1 VRKLVG
7 GASAVSRASR
17 TRGLSTTNSQKAVT
31 PFKMPAMSPTMTEG
45 GIASWKVQ
53 PGQSFSTGDI
63 ILEVETDKATMDV
76 EAQDDGIMGKIVH
89 PDGSKNI
96 PVGKIIAMLAEEG
109 DDISNIELPSEQPS
123 ASAAPATEESKP
135 SSSTASHPAPPSPS
149 ASDAP
154 IKVIHNRPLF
164 PSVVRL
170 LQENGI
176 SDAKKIKGTGIRG
189 MLTKGDVLAHLGLA
203 SNPMGTAKQAKPAS
217 SPAAPPPAA
226 PKNAENVYDAG
237 TVRSLILSGL
247 AKSTS
252 TVASPPSSALS
263 FDDIVV
269 GYLPAKSPAV
279 SSTPPPPPVTPAKPS
294 YFHGLI

>member
-1 VRKLVG
+1 
-7 GASAVSRASR
+7 
-17 TRGLSTTNSQKAVT
+17 
-31 PFKMPAMSPTMTEG
+31 MPAMSPTMTEG

-63 ILEVETDKATMDV
+63 LLEIETDKATMDV

-89 PDGSKNI
+89 ADGSKNI

-109 DDISNIELPSEQPS
+109 DDISNIEVPSEQPS
-123 ASAAPATEESKP
+123 ASAAPAKEEYKP
-135 SSSTASHPAPPSPS
+135 SSLTASPPAPSSSSPS
-149 ASDAP
+149 SASHAP
-154 IKVIHNRPLF
+154 IKIIHDRPLF

-176 SDAKKIKGTGIRG
+176 SEGKKLKGTGIRG

-203 SNPMGTAKQAKPAS
+203 SNPLGTAKQAKPAS
-217 SPAAPPPAA
+217 SPASPPPAA
-226 PKNAENVYDAG
+226 PKNVEKVYDAA

-247 AKSTS
+247 AKSTPA
-252 TVASPPSSALS
+252 VASPPLSALS

-269 GYLPAKSPAV
+269 GYLPAKSPTV

-294 YFHGLI
+294 YFDGLI

>member
-1 VRKLVG
+1 
-7 GASAVSRASR
+7 
-17 TRGLSTTNSQKAVT
+17 
-31 PFKMPAMSPTMTEG
+31 
-45 GIASWKVQ
+45 
-53 PGQSFSTGDI
+53 
-63 ILEVETDKATMDV
+63 MDV

-89 PDGSKNI
+89 LDGSKNI

-109 DDISNIELPSEQPS
+109 DDISNIEVPSEQPS
-123 ASAAPATEESKP
+123 TSAAPATDEYKP
-135 SSSTASHPAPPSPS
+135 SSSTMSHPAPPSLSPPS
-149 ASDAP
+149 ASHAQ
-154 IKVIHNRPLF
+154 IKLIHHRPLF

-176 SDAKKIKGTGIRG
+176 YDAKKIKGTGIRG

-203 SNPMGTAKQAKPAS
+203 SNPLGTAKQAKPAS
-217 SPAAPPPAA
+217 SPASPPPAA
-226 PKNAENVYDAG
+226 PKNVEKVYDAV

-269 GYLPAKSPAV
+269 GYLSAKSPAV
-279 SSTPPPPPVTPAKPS
+279 PSAPPPPPVTPAKPL
-294 YFHGLI
+294 YFDGLI